1 VTTDLLV
8 HEATNMGLVLTDENL
23 LAFKSFAAELLKW
36 NSKVNLTSITDE
48 NEIVIKHFIDCLHLA
63 PHVLREDILLD
74 IGSGGGLP
82 VIPLKIVRPDTMM
95 VSVDAVG
102 KKINFQ
108 RHVIRLLGL
117 KKIEALH
124 ARIEDLDKTHA
135 GKFSLITSR
144 AFTRLDNF
152 VSLASPLLAA
162 DGRII
167 AMKGLGADDEI
178 SESSEVLRL
187 LGFSITS
194 QHAYKLPNNMGTRAL
209 VVMKPCKP
217 A

>member
-1 VTTDLLV
+1 MTTELLV
-8 HEATNMGLVLTDENL
+8 HEAVKMGLILSDENL
-23 LAFKSFAAELLKW
+23 MSFNIFATELIKW
-36 NSKVNLTSITDE
+36 NNKVNLTSIT
-48 NEIVIKHFIDCLHLA
+48 NEKEIAIKHFIDCLHLA
-63 PHVLREDILLD
+63 PHVLNQDIMLD

-82 VIPLKIVRPDTMM
+82 VIPLKIVRPETTM

-117 KKIEALH
+117 KNIEALH
-124 ARIEDLDKTHA
+124 SRIEDLAKSHA

-144 AFTRLDNF
+144 AFTRLDHF

-178 SESSEVLRL
+178 TESSDVLRS

-194 QHAYKLPNNMGTRAL
+194 QQTYSLPNNMGTRVL
-209 VVMKPCKP
+209 LTIMFCKP

>member
-1 VTTDLLV
+1 MTTDLLV
-8 HEATNMGLVLTDENL
+8 HEAANMGLVLTDENL
-23 LAFKSFAAELLKW
+23 RAFKSFAAELLKW

-48 NEIVIKHFIDCLHLA
+48 NEIVIKHFIDCLHLY
-63 PHVLREDILLD
+63 PHVLSDDMLLD

-82 VIPLKIVRPDTMM
+82 VIPLKIVKPDTMM

-102 KKINFQ
+102 KKIKFQ

-117 KKIEALH
+117 KNIETLH
-124 ARIEDLDKTHA
+124 SRIEDLAKSHA

-144 AFTRLDNF
+144 AFTRLDHF

-162 DGRII
+162 DGRVI

-178 SESSEVLRL
+178 SESSAVLRS

-194 QHAYKLPNNMGTRAL
+194 QHAYRLPNNMGTRAL
-209 VVMKPCKP
+209 VVMEPCKP

>member
-1 VTTDLLV
+1 MTTDLLV
-8 HEATNMGLVLTDENL
+8 HEAANMGLVLTDENL
-23 LAFKSFAAELLKW
+23 RAFKSFAAELLKW

-63 PHVLREDILLD
+63 PHVLNEDLLLD

-108 RHVIRLLGL
+108 RHVIRMLGL
-117 KKIEALH
+117 KNIEALH
-124 ARIEDLDKTHA
+124 MRIEDLEKTRA

-144 AFTRLDNF
+144 AFTRLDHF
-152 VSLASPLLAA
+152 AVLASPLLASG
-162 DGRII
+162 GRII

-178 SESSEVLRL
+178 AESSDVLRS

-194 QHAYKLPNNMGTRAL
+194 QHAYRLPNNMGTRAL
-209 VVMKPCKP
+209 VVMEPCKP